1 MNFFT
6 NSIVKKLWL
15 TIAAAIIVTIIV
27 SYFLSYLFYQKLY
40 VDIVEN
46 SLFEEG
52 TRLSYEY
59 KGGPLSVELK
69 EKIEWY
75 NTKSDS
81 EVFVVSNP
89 RELSACLPFD
99 IHYDTLIGEE
109 ERELL
114 LKGESIRKNGFE
126 ERFDRKIMA
135 VIIPLLDGN
144 RLEGIIYLYVPLAK
158 ITELMSE
165 FATLWIIG
173 AALFL
178 IVAVFLGIV
187 IIQHLTKPIT
197 DIKEA
202 ANVVSKGDYSVRVK
216 IQSQDEVGQLAAAFN
231 KMSASIQKEDERK
244 RDFLANISHELR
256 TPISYISGY
265 SEALMNGMVK
275 SEEEKVKF
283 LGLIHREAGRMG
295 KLVGDLL
302 DLARLDAEEFSLV
315 KHPLPL
321 AQLIEDALIKYEPIA
336 EQKEITIIK
345 ELDPDIIISGDEGR
359 MEQILQNLMDNAI
372 RYTESEGTIHIKLGK
387 KDQWGA
393 LVIKDTGIGIPND
406 EIGNIKQRFYRINK
420 ARTRSNGGTGLG
432 LAIVDKL
439 IQLHGGK
446 WDIQSQLGEG
456 TSVTILLPLLE
467 EDE

>member
-393 LVIKDTGIGIPND
+393 LVIQDTGIGIPND